1 MHKGHVKPESVVPMS
16 EHESPVVRL
25 VKNTTSPIVMTVD
38 LEDWFQVENARSAYP
53 VATWDSCDLRVN
65 LYTKILLDIFDYYN
79 IHCTFFV
86 LGWLAERCKGVV
98 LDIQARG
105 HELASHGYGHQLTYE
120 LSREKLRED
129 LYRSKS
135 LLEDITGMRVL
146 GYRAPSFSI
155 TDRVLEVLRELD
167 YVYDSSYN
175 NAAVNKRYGKI
186 EGQWHASSTGH
197 LMARNG
203 ILELPVSNL
212 NIDRLALPWGGGGY
226 FRFWPFPLFKWGVKR
241 ILSTQGSY
249 LFYFHPWELDSV
261 QPKIKNIGIT
271 KRFRHRLNLVNT
283 FHRINLLFSTFKQC
297 RFIPCASFLEKG

>member
-1 MHKGHVKPESVVPMS
+1 MPTAPGHEAPVMH
-16 EHESPVVRL
+16 L
-25 VKNTTSPIVMTVD
+25 VKKTPGPIVVTVD

-53 VATWDSCDLRVN
+53 VATWDACDLRVS
-65 LYTKILLDIFDYYN
+65 LYTRVLLDIFDYYN
-79 IHCTFFV
+79 VRCTFFV
-86 LGWLAERCKGVV
+86 LGWLAERCKSVV
-98 LDIQARG
+98 REIQARG

-135 LLEDITGMRVL
+135 LLEDITGNRVL

-155 TDRVLEVLRELD
+155 TDRLLETLRELD

-175 NAAVNKRYGKI
+175 NTAVNKRYGKI
-186 EGQWHASSTGH
+186 EGQWHKSSAGRM
-197 LMARNG
+197 MARNG
-203 ILELPVSNL
+203 IIELPVSNL
-212 NIDRLALPWGGGGY
+212 KVDRFTLPWGGGGY
-226 FRFWPFPLFKWGVKR
+226 FRFWPFFLFKWGVKR
-241 ILSTQGSY
+241 ILSAQGSY
-249 LFYFHPWELDSV
+249 LFYFHPWEMDSV
-261 QPKIKNIGIT
+261 QPKIRNIGIT